1 MATPVLPPHSTLS
14 NNMQPNNPKNS
25 SYQEPGPSPVIPEKT
40 TYGDSSGAIFSM
52 YIGRAQKL
60 DEENA
65 ENWKGG
71 AEGILVF
78 VCSIIQSG

>member
-1 MATPVLPPHSTLS
+1 MAAPVLPHQQQSFP
-14 NNMQPNNPKNS
+14 NNMQPI
-25 SYQEPGPSPVIPEKT
+25 GPFPVIPEKT
-40 TYGDSSGAIFSM
+40 TYSDSSGAIFSM
-52 YIGRAQKL
+52 YIGRAQKF

-78 VCSIIQSG
+78 VC